1 MYWSPGIKR
10 DVANFVTNCLVCH
23 KVKTE
28 HHRLLNLL
36 QPIEIPKWR
45 WEIISMDFAMGLSST
60 HMGLD
65 VIWVIVNRLTKSTH
79 FLPIKVTS
87 SINRLED
94 LYIKDVVGLH

>member
-1 MYWSPGIKR
+1 
-10 DVANFVTNCLVCH
+10 
-23 KVKTE
+23 
-28 HHRLLNLL
+28 
-36 QPIEIPKWR
+36 
-45 WEIISMDFAMGLSST
+45 MDFAMGLSST